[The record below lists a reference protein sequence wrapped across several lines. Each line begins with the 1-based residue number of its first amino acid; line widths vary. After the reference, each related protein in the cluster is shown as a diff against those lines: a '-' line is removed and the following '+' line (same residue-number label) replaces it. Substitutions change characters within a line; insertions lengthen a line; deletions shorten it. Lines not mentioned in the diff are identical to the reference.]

1 MSLTLDEVVTLFE
14 RRGRQQYGAEA
25 VSQLE
30 HALRCATL
38 AQTAGEG
45 PHMISA
51 CLLHDLG
58 HLLREHQDDPFEQ
71 GEDDAHEYLALPFLR
86 SLFDQAVLEPIR
98 LHVEAKRYLCV
109 TEPDYWDG
117 LSPASRRSLEVQG
130 GAFSPEEAQE
140 FMRRPYAEQ
149 ALRLRRWDDQAK
161 IAGQAT
167 PDLAH
172 FVNVLRAGCK

>member
-30 HALRCATL
+30 HALQCATL

-58 HLLREHQDDPFEQ
+58 HLLREHDDDPFEH
-71 GEDDAHEYLALPFLR
+71 GVDDVHEYIALPFLR
-86 SLFDQAVLEPIR
+86 SLFDQVVLEPIR
-98 LHVEAKRYLCV
+98 LHVDAKRYLCA
-109 TEPDYWDG
+109 TEKDYWGG
-117 LSPASRRSLEVQG
+117 LSAASRRSLELQG
-130 GAFSPEEAQE
+130 GAFSPEEAQL
-140 FMRRPYAEQ
+140 FIGRAYADE

-161 IAGQAT
+161 VVGQAT
-167 PDLAH
+167 PGLAH
-172 FVNVLRAGCK
+172 FVGVLRAACK

>member
-1 MSLTLDEVVTLFE
+1 MSLTLDQVVALFE
-14 RRGRQQYGAEA
+14 RRGRLQYGAEA

-30 HALRCATL
+30 HALQCATL

-45 PHMISA
+45 PHMVSA

-58 HLLREHQDDPFEQ
+58 HLLRERHDDPFEH

-86 SLFDQAVLEPIR
+86 SLFDKAVLEPIR
-98 LHVEAKRYLCV
+98 LHVMAKRYLCTV
-109 TEPDYWDG
+109 EPAYWDG

-130 GAFSPEEAQE
+130 GAFSPAEAQE
-140 FMRRPYAEQ
+140 FMDRPYAGE

-161 IAGQAT
+161 VVGQAT
-167 PDLAH
+167 PGLAQ
-172 FVNVLRAGCK
+172 FVDVLRACCK